1 MNNRFVVSPMC
12 QYSAINGCFSKWHYQ
27 HLKKLIQ
34 TNAGSLVI
42 ESTAISKIGRITKKD
57 LCLFDNNH
65 YRSHKRMLKYL
76 KKIKNIPIIL
86 QLSHAG
92 RKGSAESP
100 LVKKNTLLSK
110 KKGWTTWGPSKIK
123 RSEKWSLPK
132 EMSLKDIKTTINNFK
147 TSAKLAFNAGYD
159 GVEIHMA
166 HGYLIHQFCSPIS
179 NLRLDKYGLKKKN
192 YKFPIE
198 ILKSIKKITP
208 KNKIIGARVTGDDH
222 LVNGIKPTDCLTLV
236 KKLRSKGLH
245 YVCISS
251 GGIIPI
257 TKLNNKKIA
266 FRLKLARFIKKNVDI
281 TVRTSGHLNSK
292 KIIKEIIDKQYID
305 LIAIGREFLRNKNFL
320 KKINF

>member
-1 MNNRFVVSPMC
+1 MC
-12 QYSAINGCFSKWHYQ
+12 QYSAINGCFSSWHYK
-27 HLKKLIQ
+27 HLKELIE
-34 TNAGSLVI
+34 TNAGSLII

-57 LCLFDNNH
+57 ICLFNYKH
-65 YRSHKRMLKYL
+65 YLSHKKMIKYL

-100 LVKKNTLLSK
+100 LIRKNTLLGK
-110 KKGWTTWGPSKIK
+110 KGGWTTWAPSRIK
-123 RSEKWSLPK
+123 RSKKWSLPK
-132 EMSLKDIKTTINNFK
+132 EMSLKDIKTTINNFR
-147 TSAKLAFNAGYD
+147 TSAKLAFKAGYD

-179 NLRLDKYGLKKKN
+179 NLRLDRYGLKKKN

-198 ILKSIKKITP
+198 IIESIKKITP
-208 KNKIIGARVTGDDH
+208 KNKIIGARVTGNDH
-222 LVNGIKPTDCLTLV
+222 LVNGIKPMDCLTLI
-236 KKLRSKGLH
+236 KKLKSKGLH

-266 FRLKLARFIKKNVDI
+266 FRLKLAKFIKKNVNI
-281 TVRTSGHLNSK
+281 IVRTSGNLNSIQVIK
-292 KIIKEIIDKQYID
+292 NIIKKKEID
-305 LIAIGREFLRNKNFL
+305 LIAIGREFLKNKKFL
-320 KKINF
+320 RTINF